1 MCAAVEACKLAVYLK
16 KCLAELR
23 LPVNGP
29 VQCFGDN
36 TAMLKIAGKTHPSR
50 KCRHWRT
57 RADWVQSLVD
67 CGIVSFHYISSI
79 NNISDVNT
87 KIQPKFTWDG
97 LSRLLV
103 GASPKFIPGTNINV
117 RFAKQLAQ
125 QERAEEKSRA
135 RDLRTESEGRSANES
150 IEAKPARQSRQ
161 RTNDTSHRDTCSQKQ
176 RGSYTIS
183 KN

>member
-1 MCAAVEACKLAVYLK
+1 M
-16 KCLAELR
+16 
-23 LPVNGP
+23 
-29 VQCFGDN
+29 QCFGDN
-36 TAMLKIAGKTHPSR
+36 TAILKIAGKTHPSR

-79 NNISDVNT
+79 NNISDANT

-135 RDLRTESEGRSANES
+135 RDLRTGCEGRSANVS
-150 IEAKPARQSRQ
+150 VEAKPARQSRQ

>member
-1 MCAAVEACKLAVYLK
+1 M
-16 KCLAELR
+16 
-23 LPVNGP
+23 
-29 VQCFGDN
+29 
-36 TAMLKIAGKTHPSR
+36 
-50 KCRHWRT
+50 
-57 RADWVQSLVD
+57 D

-125 QERAEEKSRA
+125 QERAEEKIRA
-135 RDLRTESEGRSANES
+135 KDLRTESDGRSADAS
-150 IEAKPARQSRQ
+150 IEAAHTKQSRSRTKDTSYRDIPVRRNSEGVIQYQ
-161 RTNDTSHRDTCSQKQ
+161 RTNIVIGRANLVITVPAMAIR
-176 RGSYTIS
+176 RLTIASS
-183 KN
+183 KRSAIDESSPT

>member
-1 MCAAVEACKLAVYLK
+1 MDCSQPKLSRTGLRNILAFLKVEPQHFLGGTRTL
-16 KCLAELR
+16 LR
-23 LPVNGP
+23 RRVARGLTTF
-29 VQCFGDN
+29 Q
-36 TAMLKIAGKTHPSR
+36 T
-50 KCRHWRT
+50 
-57 RADWVQSLVD
+57 
-67 CGIVSFHYISSI
+67 SI
-79 NNISDVNT
+79 NT

-135 RDLRTESEGRSANES
+135 RDLRTEIEGRSANES

>member
-1 MCAAVEACKLAVYLK
+1 MVFALELK
-16 KCLAELR
+16 IDFSM
-23 LPVNGP
+23 NI
-29 VQCFGDN
+29 QCFGDN
-36 TAMLKIAGKTHPSR
+36 TAMLKIARKTHPSR
-50 KCRHWRT
+50 KCRHWRV

-103 GASPKFIPGTNINV
+103 GASPKYIPGTNINV

-125 QERAEEKSRA
+125 QERAEEKIRVT
-135 RDLRTESEGRSANES
+135 DLRTESDGRSVGATV
-150 IEAKPARQSRQ
+150 EAGHTKLSRS
-161 RTNDTSHRDTCSQKQ
+161 RTNDTSYRDKPVRRNSEGVIQSQ
-176 RGSYTIS
+176 
-183 KN
+183 